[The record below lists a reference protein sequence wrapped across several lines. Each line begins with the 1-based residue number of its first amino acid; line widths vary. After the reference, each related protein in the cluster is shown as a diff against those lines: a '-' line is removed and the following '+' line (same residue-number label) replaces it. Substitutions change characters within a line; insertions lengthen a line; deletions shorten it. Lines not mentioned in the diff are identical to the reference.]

1 MPLEKRE
8 IYNSSNGDRWFLARD
23 REAKHV
29 FIRHEANVPSGG
41 QLTDIDIGEFLG
53 EGRRNPEHQALLHLI
68 AEHFLTAATMGREIR
83 SSRER
88 NVSTTNRL
96 LIPAHAVV
104 SPDDIVNSGVPHASA
119 ISHAEPEGPSARCAT
134 EDEQ

>member
-8 IYNSSNGDRWFLARD
+8 IYSSSNGDRWFLARD

-68 AEHFLTAATMGREIR
+68 GTLLDSSHNGSRDSQHQRTQRVHNEPASSLR
-83 SSRER
+83 SRRGQS
-88 NVSTTNRL
+88 
-96 LIPAHAVV
+96 
-104 SPDDIVNSGVPHASA
+104 
-119 ISHAEPEGPSARCAT
+119 
-134 EDEQ
+134 